1 MQEFLCN
8 ETTTFLY
15 NFLQN
20 EWKDNKVVI
29 KLFKD
34 RDIYAQIQ
42 KIQKKTLSEREDMQ
56 MTQENIITLNKNV
69 LSEMNNFFE
78 FYAKKQM
85 GNSKPKSILKATTVQ
100 CPQKELIHLFFN
112 RENNF
117 TVNMDSTLHKQV
129 CIKTCSI
136 DNLNNI
142 HEGNNV
148 FGISIND
155 EKQEFKIPINNYSCE
170 GLVAFVNKT
179 LQKKKIEFIYNNE
192 ICKFCFLSKG
202 GVFNLFLNKS
212 LAELLGFKNESY
224 ISQDF
229 YISDIEPKFDLF
241 NNIFV
246 QLTLGQQS
254 FNFVKTNNK
263 LQWYSV
269 LVPNTRKKIIYEKH
283 YIYINNE
290 NDNTMNISLYD
301 NYLDKITCNFSIN
314 ILLEFL

>member
-20 EWKDNKVVI
+20 EWIDNEIII

-42 KIQKKTLSEREDMQ
+42 KIQKKILLERGDIQ
-56 MTQENIITLNKNV
+56 MTQENIIALNKNV
-69 LSEMNNFFE
+69 LNEMNKFFE
-78 FYAKKQM
+78 FYTKKQI
-85 GNSKPKSILKATTVQ
+85 KPKSILKATTVQ
-100 CPQKELIHLFFN
+100 QPYPQKELIHLFFN

-117 TVNMDSTLHKQV
+117 NVNIDSTLHKQV
-129 CIKTCSI
+129 CIKTCTI

-155 EKQEFKIPINNYSCE
+155 EKQEFKIPINNYSYE

-254 FNFVKTNNK
+254 LSFVKTNNK
-263 LQWYSV
+263 LQWYSI

-283 YIYINNE
+283 YIHINN
-290 NDNTMNISLYD
+290 NSDSDTMNISLYD